1 MKGGDNFNNVK
12 AKFVTYK
19 GYKVSKSLWSCKK
32 LEISCVS
39 MGHDIFFSVEL
50 KSFQETSVKHDR
62 NVYIMATIR
71 STQLANLRIYILALY
86 SGINSLF
93 YFYESLRLSL

>member
-19 GYKVSKSLWSCKK
+19 VSKSLWSYKK

-39 MGHDIFFSVEL
+39 MRHDIFFSVEL

-71 STQLANLRIYILALY
+71 SIKKNY
-86 SGINSLF
+86 NN
-93 YFYESLRLSL
+93 